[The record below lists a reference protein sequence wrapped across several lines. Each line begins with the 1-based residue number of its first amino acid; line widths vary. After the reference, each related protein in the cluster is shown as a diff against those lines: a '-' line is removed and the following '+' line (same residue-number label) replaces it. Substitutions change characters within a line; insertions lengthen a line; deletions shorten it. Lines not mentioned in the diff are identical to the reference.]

1 MSVVEMSIVEMSR
14 VKEVKL
20 YKRDIRMR
28 DEIKVRRYNR

>member
-28 DEIKVRRYNR
+28 DEIKEKV